1 MFLRLFLLWSPC
13 GLRCLRG
20 DFKKLRQ
27 EFPLLQVGVVD
38 NHSIYSGPM
47 TKTMNDGSKATI
59 IRIISANAVDV
70 QFEDGFVLK
79 HARLTQF
86 NKGTLKGHH
95 TNTNV

>member
-1 MFLRLFLLWSPC
+1 
-13 GLRCLRG
+13 
-20 DFKKLRQ
+20 
-27 EFPLLQVGVVD
+27 
-38 NHSIYSGPM
+38 M

-59 IRIISANAVDV
+59 IRIISTNAVDV

-86 NKGTLKGHH
+86 NKGTLKGHR

>member
-1 MFLRLFLLWSPC
+1 MREFFCNFLL
-13 GLRCLRG
+13 
-20 DFKKLRQ
+20 
-27 EFPLLQVGVVD
+27 
-38 NHSIYSGPM
+38 SICANSGPM

>member
-1 MFLRLFLLWSPC
+1 MLLY
-13 GLRCLRG
+13 GGNALLVARNG
-20 DFKKLRQ
+20 RQ
-27 EFPLLQVGVVD
+27 A
-38 NHSIYSGPM
+38 YSGPM

-59 IRIISANAVDV
+59 IRIISTNAVDV